1 MKRKVIKQLSKK
13 VIRHNCR
20 RWCYRIL
27 TIPFKPFKHFCNQAC
42 LLSLE
47 ALYVTLLHLFIFLE
61 THVAKSVFVFNY
73 LINLWTW
80 IIRTTF
86 LYIYFHLFWIKG
98 FLIHILHSFKK
109 FNANNTIQINFRQ
122 ARICP
127 IMIKNIIK

>member
-80 IIRTTF
+80 IIRTKC
-86 LYIYFHLFWIKG
+86 LYIYFHLFRIKG
-98 FLIHILHSFKK
+98 FQIHILRSFRNL
-109 FNANNTIQINFRQ
+109 NANNTIQMNFRQ
-122 ARICP
+122 ARKSP
-127 IMIKNIIK
+127 ILIQNVIR

>member
-73 LINLWTW
+73 LINLWTLICYI
-80 IIRTTF
+80 IIRTKF

-98 FLIHILHSFKK
+98 FQIHILHSFQKLS
-109 FNANNTIQINFRQ
+109 ANNAIQINLRQ
-122 ARICP
+122 GNVQGL
-127 IMIKNIIK
+127 KWQ